1 METFLAVAE
10 AGRFADA
17 AADLGITQQ
26 AVSKRIA
33 ALERELG
40 VRLLTRTGRGAVP
53 TIDGQAFLPHA
64 RELLRVARRAADSVR
79 PGGRPL
85 RGEIVGRRL
94 GPARLLRAF
103 HRAQPEHELDVV
115 TLVDGRAALAAL
127 VDGTIDAAVRAV
139 PELPDGLGAER
150 VYDEPI
156 QLLAG
161 PRHPL
166 ASARTLTPTPSPGLG
181 AGVSRLAVPDGELA
195 SSLTPADL
203 APYPIWMPGNVAG
216 TEWTAYYDA
225 FAAAFGLTIDV
236 VGPHYGTEPLLDVIA
251 DSATLTT
258 LVGEHTQLLWPA
270 DYDLRRIPLRA
281 PMPVYPHS
289 LVWRDGNAH
298 PALAALRAHC
308 LRTKVTF
315 DEETWMPVAYPYPHG
330 V

>member
-1 METFLAVAE
+1 METFAAVVE
-10 AGRFADA
+10 TGRFADA

-85 RGEIVGRRL
+85 RVEIVGRRL
-94 GPARLLRAF
+94 GPARLLREF
-103 HRAQPEHELDVV
+103 HRAQPDTELDVV

-127 VDGTIDAAVRAV
+127 ADGTIDAAVRAV
-139 PELPDGLGAER
+139 PDLPEGLAAER

-156 QLLAG
+156 QLLTG

-166 ASARTLTPTPSPGLG
+166 ADART
-181 AGVSRLAVPDGELA
+181 
-195 SSLTPADL
+195 LTPADL
-203 APYPIWMPGNVAG
+203 APYPIWMPGLVAG

-225 FAAAFGLTIDV
+225 FAEAFGLTIDV

-289 LVWRDGNAH
+289 LVWRIGNPH

-308 LRTKVTF
+308 LRTKATF
-315 DEETWMPVAYPYPHG
+315 DEPTWTGSTWTPVAYPYPQG